1 MDFSWSTEQRELFD
15 TIGKFAAAELNQ
27 NLVDND
33 RAGVFNRE
41 GWRKCGAMG
50 IQGLAVPTEYGGR
63 GLDPLS
69 TVGALERLGHA
80 CRDNGLVFSLNAH
93 MWTACAPLVSF
104 GNEAQKRK
112 YLPGLCNGELI
123 GGNAMS
129 EPGSGS
135 DAYGMQTTA
144 QKRDGHYILNGRKIF
159 ITNGPVADI
168 LVALAVTD
176 PSKGAAGISAFI
188 VEKASKGFGVVRT
201 LEKMGLRTSPMA
213 DLLFE
218 NCEVPEENRLG
229 NEGAGASLFTHSMTW
244 ERGCILASAVGSMQ
258 RLLETCIRY
267 ARQRKQFGQSI
278 GKFQLIASKIVDMK
292 LRMETARGMLYQSAY
307 QRSVGRTAV
316 MEAALAKLHI
326 SECWVRSC
334 EDAMQIHG
342 GYGYMTDHEIEREM
356 RDSMA
361 SRIYSG
367 TSEIQR
373 NLIGSLLGL

>member
-1 MDFSWSTEQRELFD
+1 MDFSWSPGQRELFD

-41 GWRKCGAMG
+41 GWKKCGAMG
-50 IQGLAVPTEYGGR
+50 IQGLAVPSDYGGR

-69 TVGALERLGHA
+69 TVGALERLGYA

-144 QKRDGHYILNGRKIF
+144 EKRDGHYVLNGRKIF
-159 ITNGPVADI
+159 ITNGSVADV

-188 VEKASKGFGVVRT
+188 VEKASKGFAVVRT

-213 DLLFE
+213 ELRFE

-292 LRMETARGMLYQSAY
+292 LRLEPARGMLYQSAY

-316 MEAALAKLHI
+316 MEAARAKLHI
-326 SECWVRSC
+326 SECWVKSC

-356 RDSMA
+356 RDAMG

>member
-33 RAGVFNRE
+33 RAGIFNRD
-41 GWRKCGAMG
+41 GWMKCGAMG
-50 IQGLAVPTEYGGR
+50 IQGLAVPSEYGGR

-69 TVGALERLGHA
+69 TVGALERLGYA

-144 QKRDGHYILNGRKIF
+144 QKRDGHYVLNGRKIF
-159 ITNGPVADI
+159 ITNGSVADV

-188 VEKASKGFGVVRT
+188 VEKASKGFAVVRT

-213 DLLFE
+213 ELRFE
-218 NCEVPEENRLG
+218 
-229 NEGAGASLFTHSMTW
+229 
-244 ERGCILASAVGSMQ
+244 I
-258 RLLETCIRY
+258 
-267 ARQRKQFGQSI
+267 
-278 GKFQLIASKIVDMK
+278 
-292 LRMETARGMLYQSAY
+292 
-307 QRSVGRTAV
+307 
-316 MEAALAKLHI
+316 
-326 SECWVRSC
+326 
-334 EDAMQIHG
+334 
-342 GYGYMTDHEIEREM
+342 
-356 RDSMA
+356 
-361 SRIYSG
+361 
-367 TSEIQR
+367 
-373 NLIGSLLGL
+373 

>member
-1 MDFSWSTEQRELFD
+1 MDFSWSREQRELFD
-15 TIGKFAAAELNQ
+15 TIGSFAAAELNK

-33 RAGVFNRE
+33 RAGIFNRE
-41 GWRKCGAMG
+41 GWNKCGAIG
-50 IQGLAVPTEYGGR
+50 IQGLAVPLEYGGR
-63 GLDPLS
+63 GLDPLT
-69 TVGALERLGHA
+69 TVGALERLGYT

-104 GNEAQKRK
+104 GNEEQKRK
-112 YLPGLCNGELI
+112 FLPGLCNGELI

-129 EPGSGS
+129 EPASGS

-144 QKRDGHYILNGRKIF
+144 QKRADRYFLNGRKTF
-159 ITNGPVADI
+159 ITNGSVADV

-176 PSKGAAGISAFI
+176 PSRGAAGISAFI
-188 VEKASKGFGVVRT
+188 VEKSFKGFSVIRT

-213 DLLFE
+213 ELCFE
-218 NCEVPEENRLG
+218 DCEIPVENRLG

-267 ARQRKQFGQSI
+267 AKQRKQFGQSI
-278 GKFQLIASKIVDMK
+278 GKFQLVASKIVDMK
-292 LRMETARGMLYQSAY
+292 LRLETARGMLYQSAY
-307 QRSVGRTAV
+307 QRSIGRTAV
-316 MEAALAKLHI
+316 MEAAMAKLHI
-326 SECWVRSC
+326 SECWVKSC

-342 GYGYMTDHEIEREM
+342 GYGYMTDQEIEREM
-356 RDSMA
+356 RDAMG

-373 NLIGSLLGL
+373 NLIGALLGL

>member
-1 MDFSWSTEQRELFD
+1 MDFSWSPGQRELFD

-41 GWRKCGAMG
+41 GWKKCGAMG
-50 IQGLAVPTEYGGR
+50 IQGLAVPSDYGGR

-69 TVGALERLGHA
+69 TVGALERLGYA

-144 QKRDGHYILNGRKIF
+144 EKRDGHYVLNGRKIF
-159 ITNGPVADI
+159 ITNGSVADV

-188 VEKASKGFGVVRT
+188 VEKASKGFAVVRT

-213 DLLFE
+213 ELRFE

-292 LRMETARGMLYQSAY
+292 LRLETARGMLYQSAY

-326 SECWVRSC
+326 SECWVKSC

-356 RDSMA
+356 RDAMG

>member
-1 MDFSWSTEQRELFD
+1 MDFSWSPGQRELFD

-41 GWRKCGAMG
+41 GWKKCGAMG
-50 IQGLAVPTEYGGR
+50 IQGLAVPSDYGGR

-69 TVGALERLGHA
+69 TVGALERLGYA

-144 QKRDGHYILNGRKIF
+144 EKRDGHYVLNGRKIF
-159 ITNGPVADI
+159 ITNGSVADV

-176 PSKGAAGISAFI
+176 PSKGAAGISDFI
-188 VEKASKGFGVVRT
+188 VEKASKGFAVVRT

-213 DLLFE
+213 ELRFE

-292 LRMETARGMLYQSAY
+292 LRLEPARGMLYQSAY

-326 SECWVRSC
+326 SECWVKSC

-356 RDSMA
+356 RDAMG